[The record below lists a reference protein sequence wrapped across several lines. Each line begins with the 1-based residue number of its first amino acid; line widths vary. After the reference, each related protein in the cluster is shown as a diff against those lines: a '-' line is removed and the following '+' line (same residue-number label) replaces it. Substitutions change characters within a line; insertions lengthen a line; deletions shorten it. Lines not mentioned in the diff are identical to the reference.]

1 MKPIN
6 NLTSNLYKPNSKY
19 EIVKPTR
26 YLYHLTYNMN
36 IDDECCV
43 KRYSFIK
50 YGIQGIEFNRRG
62 VWANADFMPIQK
74 MWPIPIDGF
83 DWYDYYNGDYKKG
96 FLEYDIWRIDT
107 RKCKNI
113 WYQDPVMTPNEAKCY
128 GCDYRNYLFTENTVP
143 SSALKL
149 FRLEPHWNYNENRK
163 INILSF
169 TSVNKMIEHFNQNK
183 SFIT

>member
-1 MKPIN
+1 MKPTN
-6 NLTSNLYKPNSKY
+6 NLTNGLQKPNSEY

-36 IDDECCV
+36 TEDECCV

-50 YGIQGIEFNRRG
+50 YGIRGIEFNIRG
-62 VWANADFMPIQK
+62 VWANVDFIPIRE
-74 MWPIPIDGF
+74 MWPIPIDRY
-83 DWYDYYNGDYKKG
+83 DWDNAKKG

-107 RKCKNI
+107 HKCNNI
-113 WYQDPVMTPNEAKCY
+113 WYQDPVMTANEAKCY
-128 GCDYRNYLFTENTVP
+128 DCDYKNYLFTENTVP

-149 FRLEPHWNYNENRK
+149 LRLEPHWNYDENRK

-169 TSVNKMIEHFNQNK
+169 TNVNKMIEQFNQNK
-183 SFIT
+183 TKKNSL